1 VSVKVTTT
9 TNSGIVT
16 LAVSDSLT
24 DTAGNRAA
32 AAFSLPLLK

>member
-1 VSVKVTTT
+1 VSVNITNT

-16 LAVSDSLT
+16 LVVSDSLT
-24 DTAGNRAA
+24 DTAGNRAT